1 MIMTSVTTT
10 SISILIRKVRK
21 ALRVRDWTEV
31 VELGE
36 TWEKEVT
43 SMIQLWK
50 IGEHSGKNS
59 DLFLKIIG

>member
-21 ALRVRDWTEV
+21 ALRVRDWTKV

-43 SMIQLWK
+43 SMMQF
-50 IGEHSGKNS
+50 GK
-59 DLFLKIIG
+59 

>member
-21 ALRVRDWTEV
+21 ALRVRDWTKV

-43 SMIQLWK
+43 SMMPF
-50 IGEHSGKNS
+50 GK
-59 DLFLKIIG
+59 